1 MQTHPLDGD
10 PPLWMETP
18 LDADPPMQTPLD
30 ADAPGADPPDR
41 QTPVKTL
48 FCPKFRLRAV
58 TTVTLPTRLKTGQ
71 ILMYCHS
78 V

>member
-18 LDADPPMQTPLD
+18 PDADPPMQTPLD
-30 ADAPGADPPDR
+30 ADPPGADPPDR

-58 TTVTLPTRLKTGQ
+58 MTESL
-71 ILMYCHS
+71 HS
-78 V
+78 SLGFGDKLIKSLL